1 MNKRPDTRVLKASA
15 LALLWPALAIAQ
27 EPTPTNDRPAASSP
41 EDCALI
47 REGVQ
52 RLACYDSFS
61 DPQIARE
68 QASEQDVEAAEQA
81 ADTLAPD
88 KRSQE
93 QLAEVIDEDDP
104 DSGVMTNIVDQSLS
118 AEKALFSFS
127 GSFISHRPTYILP
140 ITWVDD
146 PNSTPSSPRLG
157 TTAYDYKLEN
167 EEAKYQISF
176 KVPMLTGWLDDR
188 TTLWFGYTQRSFW
201 QVYNQDE
208 SAPFRETNY
217 EPEVFLRHQTN
228 WDLGPL
234 TLSGLT
240 FGFNH
245 QSNGQSE
252 PRSRSWNRIVAGAA
266 FTYDRWLFGVRPWYR
281 IPESSSENDN
291 ADIEKYLGYANYN
304 VVYKLA
310 EDRTFSLQLM
320 NNLRSDNR
328 TSVEFGYSFPIGD
341 TLKGFFQYYNGYG
354 ESLIDYNHRVERFG
368 LGIMLND
375 WL

>member
-1 MNKRPDTRVLKASA
+1 MNNRPNTRVSMAA
-15 LALLWPALAIAQ
+15 AFVMLWPALTIAQ
-27 EPTPTNDRPAASSP
+27 ESIPADDRLATSL

-47 REGVQ
+47 QEGVQ
-52 RLACYDSFS
+52 RLACYDLFN
-61 DPQIARE
+61 DPQTARE
-68 QASEQDVEAAEQA
+68 QAGEQAVENAEQA
-81 ADTLAPD
+81 ADTLAPNRENR
-88 KRSQE
+88 KR
-93 QLAEVIDEDDP
+93 LAEINDEDDP
-104 DSGVMTNIVDQSLS
+104 DSGVMTNIVDQSFS

-127 GSFISHRPTYILP
+127 GSFISHRPTYIMP
-140 ITWVDD
+140 ITWVDA
-146 PNSTPSSPRLG
+146 PNKTPSSPRLG
-157 TTAYDYKLEN
+157 ATGYDYGLEN

-176 KVPMLTGWLDDR
+176 KVPMLTGWLDER

-228 WDLGPL
+228 LNLGPL

-240 FGFNH
+240 IGLNH

-252 PRSRSWNRIVAGAA
+252 PRSRSWNRIVVGGAV
-266 FTYDRWLFGVRPWYR
+266 TYDRWLFAIRPWYR
-281 IPESSSENDN
+281 IPESASEDDN

-341 TLKGFFQYYNGYG
+341 TIKGFFQYYNGYG
-354 ESLIDYNHRVERFG
+354 ESLIDYNHRIERFG